1 MLEFDDHGHECEVQ
15 RDWNDCMERE
25 IFWKENLM
33 NIWIFLEEGGVLK
46 VWQLEVAKHAKEF
59 DMGECLLPWD
69 FSL

>member
-1 MLEFDDHGHECEVQ
+1 MLEFDDHGHECELQ

-46 VWQLEVAKHAKEF
+46 VWQLEVAKHA
-59 DMGECLLPWD
+59 
-69 FSL
+69 